1 MTYSDSF
8 KKFLLKE
15 AALDSDKS
23 NNYMFYSNLK
33 QMHRQCEILLKKD
46 EMEINSILENGHD
59 WAEDHISEA
68 KNNMD
73 QVFDFIMNEL
83 GEDITEMSTSAGAGG
98 YETPAAFGDVG
109 DDTIEM
115 LGYKRVKKN
124 KSNVAES
131 TFMKLSSQ
139 LHLK

>member
-1 MTYSDSF
+1 MSYSDSF

-15 AALDSDKS
+15 AALDSSKS

-33 QMHRQCEILLKKD
+33 QMHRQCEILLNKD
-46 EMEINSILENGHD
+46 EMEINNILENGHD

-83 GEDITEMSTSAGAGG
+83 GEDITEMSVAAGAGG
-98 YETPAAFGDVG
+98 YDTPAAFGDVG

-115 LGYKRVKKN
+115 LGYKKVKKN

>member
-1 MTYSDSF
+1 MSYSDSF
-8 KKFLLKE
+8 KKFLLQE
-15 AALDSDKS
+15 ASLDSSKS

-33 QMHRQCEILLKKD
+33 QMHRQCEILLNKD

-73 QVFDFIMNEL
+73 QVFDFMINEL
-83 GEDITEMSTSAGAGG
+83 GEDITEMSTTAGVAG
-98 YETPAAFGDVG
+98 YDTPAAFGDVE

-115 LGYKRVKKN
+115 LGYKKVKKN

>member
-1 MTYSDSF
+1 MSYSDSF

-15 AALDSDKS
+15 AALDSEKS

-33 QMHRQCEILLKKD
+33 QMYRQCEILLKKD

-83 GEDITEMSTSAGAGG
+83 GEDISEMSVAAGAGP
-98 YETPAAFGDVG
+98 YDTPNAFGDLG

>member
-1 MTYSDSF
+1 MSYSDSF

-15 AALDSDKS
+15 GALDSERSK
-23 NNYMFYSNLK
+23 NYMFFSNLK
-33 QMHRQCEILLKKD
+33 QIHRQCEILLKKNED
-46 EMEINSILENGHD
+46 EINALLENGHD
-59 WAEDHISEA
+59 WAEDHIATSTETI
-68 KNNMD
+68 D
-73 QVFDFIMNEL
+73 QVFDFMMNEL
-83 GEDITEMSTSAGAGG
+83 TDDISEMSVAAGAGP
-98 YETPAAFGDVG
+98 YDTPNAFGDVG

>member
-1 MTYSDSF
+1 MSYSDSF

-15 AALDSDKS
+15 GALDSDRSK
-23 NNYMFYSNLK
+23 NYMFFSNLK
-33 QMHRQCEILLKKD
+33 QIHRQCEILLKKNED
-46 EMEINSILENGHD
+46 EINALLENGHD
-59 WAEDHISEA
+59 WAEDHIATSTETI
-68 KNNMD
+68 D
-73 QVFDFIMNEL
+73 QVFDFMMNEL
-83 GEDITEMSTSAGAGG
+83 TDDISEMSVSAGAGP
-98 YETPAAFGDVG
+98 YDTPNAFGDVG

>member
-1 MTYSDSF
+1 MSYSDSF

-15 AALDSDKS
+15 GALDSERSK
-23 NNYMFYSNLK
+23 NYMFFSNLK
-33 QMHRQCEILLKKD
+33 QIHRQCEILLKKNED
-46 EMEINSILENGHD
+46 EINALIENGHD
-59 WAEDHISEA
+59 WAEDHIATSTETI
-68 KNNMD
+68 D
-73 QVFDFIMNEL
+73 QVFDFMMNEL
-83 GEDITEMSTSAGAGG
+83 TDDISEMSVAAGAGP
-98 YETPAAFGDVG
+98 YDTPNAFGDVG

>member
-1 MTYSDSF
+1 MSYSDSF

-15 AALDSDKS
+15 GALDSDRSK
-23 NNYMFYSNLK
+23 NYMFFSNLK
-33 QMHRQCEILLKKD
+33 QIHRQCEILLKKNED
-46 EMEINSILENGHD
+46 EINALLENGHD
-59 WAEDHISEA
+59 WAEDHIATSTETI
-68 KNNMD
+68 D
-73 QVFDFIMNEL
+73 QVFDFMMNEL
-83 GEDITEMSTSAGAGG
+83 TDDISEMSVAAGAGP
-98 YETPAAFGDVG
+98 YDTPNAFGDVG

>member
-1 MTYSDSF
+1 MSYSDSF
-8 KKFLLKE
+8 KKFLLQE
-15 AALDSDKS
+15 ASLDSSKS

-33 QMHRQCEILLKKD
+33 QMHRQCEILLNKD

-73 QVFDFIMNEL
+73 QVFDFMMNEL
-83 GEDITEMSTSAGAGG
+83 GEDITEMSTTAGVAG
-98 YETPAAFGDVG
+98 YDTPAAFGDVE

-115 LGYKRVKKN
+115 LGYKKVKKN

>member
-1 MTYSDSF
+1 MSYSDSF
-8 KKFLLKE
+8 KKFLLQE
-15 AALDSDKS
+15 ASLDSSKS

-33 QMHRQCEILLKKD
+33 QMHRQCEILLNKD

-73 QVFDFIMNEL
+73 QVFDFMMNEL
-83 GEDITEMSTSAGAGG
+83 GEDITEMSVAAGAGP
-98 YETPAAFGDVG
+98 YDTPNAFGDVG

>member
-1 MTYSDSF
+1 MSYSDSF
-8 KKFLLKE
+8 KKFLLQE
-15 AALDSDKS
+15 ASLNSSKS

-33 QMHRQCEILLKKD
+33 QMHRQCEILLNKD
-46 EMEINSILENGHD
+46 EMKINSILENGHD

-73 QVFDFIMNEL
+73 QVFDFMMNEL
-83 GEDITEMSTSAGAGG
+83 DEDITEMSTSAGAGG

-115 LGYKRVKKN
+115 LGYKRIKKN

>member
-1 MTYSDSF
+1 MSYSDSF

-15 AALDSDKS
+15 GALDSERSK
-23 NNYMFYSNLK
+23 NYMFFSNLK
-33 QMHRQCEILLKKD
+33 QIHRQCEILLKKNED
-46 EMEINSILENGHD
+46 EINALIENGHD
-59 WAEDHISEA
+59 WAEDHIATSTETI
-68 KNNMD
+68 D
-73 QVFDFIMNEL
+73 QVFDFMMNEL
-83 GEDITEMSTSAGAGG
+83 TDDISEMSVAAGAGP
-98 YETPAAFGDVG
+98 YDTPNAFGDVG

-115 LGYKRVKKN
+115 VGYKRVKKN

>member
-1 MTYSDSF
+1 MSYSDSF

-83 GEDITEMSTSAGAGG
+83 GEDITEMSVAAGAGP
-98 YETPAAFGDVG
+98 YDTPNAFGDVG

>member
-1 MTYSDSF
+1 MSYSDSF

-15 AALDSDKS
+15 GALDSERSK
-23 NNYMFYSNLK
+23 NYMFFSNLK
-33 QMHRQCEILLKKD
+33 QIHRQCEILLKKNED
-46 EMEINSILENGHD
+46 EINTLIENGHD
-59 WAEDHISEA
+59 WAEDHIATSTETI
-68 KNNMD
+68 D
-73 QVFDFIMNEL
+73 QVFDFMMNEL
-83 GEDITEMSTSAGAGG
+83 TDDISEMSVAAGAGP
-98 YETPAAFGDVG
+98 YDTPNAFGDVG

>member
-1 MTYSDSF
+1 MSYSDSF

-15 AALDSDKS
+15 GALDSERSK
-23 NNYMFYSNLK
+23 NYMFFSNLK
-33 QMHRQCEILLKKD
+33 QIHRQCEILLKKNED
-46 EMEINSILENGHD
+46 EINALIENGHD
-59 WAEDHISEA
+59 WAEDHIATSTETI
-68 KNNMD
+68 D
-73 QVFDFIMNEL
+73 QVFDFMMNEL
-83 GEDITEMSTSAGAGG
+83 TDDISEMSVATGAGP
-98 YETPAAFGDVG
+98 YDTPNAFGDIG

>member
-1 MTYSDSF
+1 MSYSDSF
-8 KKFLLKE
+8 KKFLLQE
-15 AALDSDKS
+15 ASLDSSKS

-33 QMHRQCEILLKKD
+33 QMHRQCEILLNKD
-46 EMEINSILENGHD
+46 EMEINNILENGHD

-73 QVFDFIMNEL
+73 QVFDFMMNEL
-83 GEDITEMSTSAGAGG
+83 GEDITEMSDSAGAGG

>member
-1 MTYSDSF
+1 MSYSDSF
-8 KKFLLKE
+8 KKFLLQE
-15 AALDSDKS
+15 ASLDSSKS

-33 QMHRQCEILLKKD
+33 QMHRQCEILLNKD
-46 EMEINSILENGHD
+46 EMEINNILENGHD

-73 QVFDFIMNEL
+73 QVFDFMMNEL
-83 GEDITEMSTSAGAGG
+83 GEDITEMSVAAGAGP
-98 YETPAAFGDVG
+98 YETPNAFGDVG

-115 LGYKRVKKN
+115 LGYKKVKKN

>member
-1 MTYSDSF
+1 MSYSDSF
-8 KKFLLKE
+8 KKFLLQE
-15 AALDSDKS
+15 ASLDSSKS

-33 QMHRQCEILLKKD
+33 QMHRQCEILLNKD

-73 QVFDFIMNEL
+73 QVFDFMMNEL
-83 GEDITEMSTSAGAGG
+83 GEDITEMSTTAGVAG
-98 YETPAAFGDVG
+98 YDTPAAFGDIG

>member
-1 MTYSDSF
+1 MSSYFNT
-8 KKFLLKE
+8 
-15 AALDSDKS
+15 
-23 NNYMFYSNLK
+23 
-33 QMHRQCEILLKKD
+33 LKKKLINETVNVEDNSKLVDD
-46 EMEINSILENGHD
+46 EQDDFAI
-59 WAEDHISEA
+59 ED
-68 KNNMD
+68 MVD
-73 QVFDFIMNEL
+73 
-83 GEDITEMSTSAGAGG
+83 EMSTSAGAGG
-98 YETPAAFGDVG
+98 YETPNAFGELG

>member
-1 MTYSDSF
+1 MSYSDSF
-8 KKFLLKE
+8 KKFLLQE
-15 AALDSDKS
+15 ASLDSSKS

-33 QMHRQCEILLKKD
+33 QMHRQCEILLNKD

-73 QVFDFIMNEL
+73 QVFDFMMNEL
-83 GEDITEMSTSAGAGG
+83 GEDITEMSTSTGAGG

>member
-1 MTYSDSF
+1 MSYSDSF

-15 AALDSDKS
+15 GALDSDRSK
-23 NNYMFYSNLK
+23 NYMFFSNLK
-33 QMHRQCEILLKKD
+33 QIHRQCEILLKKNED
-46 EMEINSILENGHD
+46 EINALLENGHD
-59 WAEDHISEA
+59 WAEDHIATSTETI
-68 KNNMD
+68 D
-73 QVFDFIMNEL
+73 QVFDFMVNEL
-83 GEDITEMSTSAGAGG
+83 TDDISEMSVAAGAGP
-98 YETPAAFGDVG
+98 YDTPNAFGDVG

>member
-1 MTYSDSF
+1 MSYSDSF

-15 AALDSDKS
+15 EALEAERSK
-23 NNYMFYSNLK
+23 NYMFFSNLK
-33 QMHRQCEILLKKD
+33 QIHRQCEILLKKN
-46 EMEINSILENGHD
+46 EEEINALLENGHD
-59 WAEDHISEA
+59 WAEDHIAASTETI
-68 KNNMD
+68 D
-73 QVFDFIMNEL
+73 QVFDFMMNEL
-83 GEDITEMSTSAGAGG
+83 TDDISEMSVAAGAGP
-98 YETPAAFGDVG
+98 YDTPNAFGDVG

>member
-1 MTYSDSF
+1 MSYSDSF

-15 AALDSDKS
+15 GALDSERSK
-23 NNYMFYSNLK
+23 NYMFFSNLK
-33 QMHRQCEILLKKD
+33 QIHRQCEILLKKNED
-46 EMEINSILENGHD
+46 EINALLENGHD
-59 WAEDHISEA
+59 WAEDHIATSTETI
-68 KNNMD
+68 D
-73 QVFDFIMNEL
+73 QVFDFMMNEL
-83 GEDITEMSTSAGAGG
+83 TDDISEMSVAAGAGP
-98 YETPAAFGDVG
+98 YDTPNAFGDLG

-115 LGYKRVKKN
+115 LGYKKVKKN

>member
-1 MTYSDSF
+1 MSYSDSF
-8 KKFLLKE
+8 KKFLLQE
-15 AALDSDKS
+15 ASLDSSKS

-33 QMHRQCEILLKKD
+33 QMHRQCEILLNKD

-73 QVFDFIMNEL
+73 QVFDFMMNEL
-83 GEDITEMSTSAGAGG
+83 GEDITEMSTTAGVAG
-98 YETPAAFGDVG
+98 YDTPAAFGDVG

>member
-1 MTYSDSF
+1 MSYSDSF
-8 KKFLLKE
+8 KKFLLQE
-15 AALDSDKS
+15 ASLDSSKS

-33 QMHRQCEILLKKD
+33 QMHRQCEILLNKD
-46 EMEINSILENGHD
+46 EMEINNILENGHD

-73 QVFDFIMNEL
+73 QVFDFMMNEL
-83 GEDITEMSTSAGAGG
+83 GEDITEMSTTAGVAG
-98 YETPAAFGDVG
+98 YDTPAAFGDIG

-115 LGYKRVKKN
+115 LGYKKVKKN

>member
-1 MTYSDSF
+1 MSYSDSF

-15 AALDSDKS
+15 GALDSDRSK
-23 NNYMFYSNLK
+23 NYMFFSNLK
-33 QMHRQCEILLKKD
+33 QIHRQCEILLKKNED
-46 EMEINSILENGHD
+46 EINALIENGHD
-59 WAEDHISEA
+59 WAEDHIATSTETI
-68 KNNMD
+68 D
-73 QVFDFIMNEL
+73 QVFDFMMNEL
-83 GEDITEMSTSAGAGG
+83 TDDISEMSVAAGAGP
-98 YETPAAFGDVG
+98 YDTPNAFGDVG

>member
-1 MTYSDSF
+1 MSYSDSF
-8 KKFLLKE
+8 KKFLLQE
-15 AALDSDKS
+15 ASLDSSKS

-33 QMHRQCEILLKKD
+33 QMHRQCEILLNKD

-73 QVFDFIMNEL
+73 QVFDFMMNEL
-83 GEDITEMSTSAGAGG
+83 GEDITEMSVAAGAGP
-98 YETPAAFGDVG
+98 YETPNAFGDVG

-131 TFMKLSSQ
+131 TFMRLSSQ

>member
-1 MTYSDSF
+1 MSYSDSF

-15 AALDSDKS
+15 ASLDSSKS
-23 NNYMFYSNLK
+23 NNYMFYSNLI
-33 QMHRQCEILLKKD
+33 QMHRHCEILLNKD
-46 EMEINSILENGHD
+46 EMEINNILENGHD
-59 WAEDHISEA
+59 WAEDQISEA

-73 QVFDFIMNEL
+73 QVFDFMMNEL
-83 GEDITEMSTSAGAGG
+83 GEDITEMSVAAGAGG
-98 YETPAAFGDVG
+98 YDTPAAFGDVG

-115 LGYKRVKKN
+115 LGYKKVKKN

>member
-1 MTYSDSF
+1 MSYSDSF

-83 GEDITEMSTSAGAGG
+83 GEDITEMSVAAGAGP
-98 YETPAAFGDVG
+98 YDTPNAFGDLG

-115 LGYKRVKKN
+115 LGYKKVKKN

>member
-1 MTYSDSF
+1 MSYSESF

-15 AALDSDKS
+15 TALDSEKS
-23 NNYMFYSNLK
+23 TNYMFFSNLK
-33 QMHRQCEILLKKD
+33 QIHRQCEILLNKD
-46 EMEINSILENGHD
+46 EMEINNLLENGHD

-83 GEDITEMSTSAGAGG
+83 GEDITEMSVAAGAGS
-98 YETPAAFGDVG
+98 YDTPNAFSDAG

>member
-1 MTYSDSF
+1 MSYSDSF

-15 AALDSDKS
+15 GALDSDRSK
-23 NNYMFYSNLK
+23 NYMFFSNLK
-33 QMHRQCEILLKKD
+33 QIHRQCEILLKKNED
-46 EMEINSILENGHD
+46 EINALLENGHD
-59 WAEDHISEA
+59 WAEDHIATSTETI
-68 KNNMD
+68 D
-73 QVFDFIMNEL
+73 QVFDFMMNEL
-83 GEDITEMSTSAGAGG
+83 TDDISEMSVAAGAGP
-98 YETPAAFGDVG
+98 YDTPNAFGDLG

-115 LGYKRVKKN
+115 LGYKKVKKN

>member
-1 MTYSDSF
+1 MSYSDSF

-59 WAEDHISEA
+59 WAEDHISED

-83 GEDITEMSTSAGAGG
+83 GEDITEMSVAAGAGP
-98 YETPAAFGDVG
+98 YDTPNAFGDLG

-115 LGYKRVKKN
+115 LGYKKVKKN